1 MARPKKNN
9 ADYFSHDNSMRN
21 DDKIK
26 AVRRKFWL
34 EWYAIWCMLLEKLTE
49 SDNFE
54 IILDGISYELI
65 SWDFEIPSDLL
76 KNIVDYLILLKL
88 LVKENNIIYS
98 NWLKERLQSVIDKR
112 NRNRD
117 NISDRKRDDSG
128 KFVTETDRNS
138 TTPGISVT
146 ETPQSKVKE
155 SKIKYIKEYED
166 FILANK
172 NITSIILKVFFALW
186 YKPNESLEE
195 FRKWVQ
201 ERIIN
206 THNINSLDNFEFI
219 MNNFYDYWKE
229 QSINKRV
236 NKIWK
241 TTLTN
246 SFHLKDIRK

>member
-54 IILDGISYELI
+54 IMLDEISYELI

-88 LVKENNIIYS
+88 LVKEDNIIYS

-155 SKIKYIKEYED
+155 SKGKEIKEKYIYNSWGE
-166 FILANK
+166 
-172 NITSIILKVFFALW
+172 FF
-186 YKPNESLEE
+186 E
-195 FRKWVQ
+195 
-201 ERIIN
+201 
-206 THNINSLDNFEFI
+206 
-219 MNNFYDYWKE
+219 
-229 QSINKRV
+229 SINNKELKSKIELEIQTYKLKKPWVFIDGDLLERMK
-236 NKIWK
+236 NKI
-241 TTLTN
+241 LEDYPRLN
-246 SFHLKDIRK
+246 QADI

>member
-34 EWYAIWCMLLEKLTE
+34 EWYAIWCMILEKLTE

-54 IILDGISYELI
+54 IILDDISYELI
-65 SWDFEIPSDLL
+65 SWDFEISSDLL
-76 KNIVDYLILLKL
+76 KNIIDYLILLKL
-88 LVKENNIIYS
+88 LIKEDNIIYS

-117 NISDRKRDDSG
+117 NINDRKRDDSG

-138 TTPGISVT
+138 TAPGISVT

-155 SKIKYIKEYED
+155 SKGKEIKYIEEYKE
-166 FILANK
+166 FIEKEN
-172 NITSIILKVFFALW
+172 NISSKIMKVFLEVW
-186 YKPNESLEE
+186 YKPVEKVDD
-195 FRKWVQ
+195 FRKWTKEKLVDTKL
-201 ERIIN
+201 I
-206 THNINSLDNFEFI
+206 TNIEKFDLELYKFELYYKANKSKNLKLSL
-219 MNNFYDYWKE
+219 MNWLEKNNNQK
-229 QSINKRV
+229 
-236 NKIWK
+236 
-241 TTLTN
+241 
-246 SFHLKDIRK
+246 

>member
-34 EWYAIWCMLLEKLTE
+34 EWYAIWCMILEKLTE

-54 IILDGISYELI
+54 IILDDISYELI
-65 SWDFEIPSDLL
+65 SWDFEISSDLL

-88 LVKENNIIYS
+88 LIKENNIIYS

-138 TTPGISVT
+138 TAPGISVT

-155 SKIKYIKEYED
+155 SKWKEIKEKYIYNSWSE
-166 FILANK
+166 
-172 NITSIILKVFFALW
+172 FF
-186 YKPNESLEE
+186 E
-195 FRKWVQ
+195 
-201 ERIIN
+201 
-206 THNINSLDNFEFI
+206 
-219 MNNFYDYWKE
+219 
-229 QSINKRV
+229 SINNKELKSKIELEIQTYKLKKPWVFIDGDLLERMK
-236 NKIWK
+236 NKILEDYPRLNK
-241 TTLTN
+241 A
-246 SFHLKDIRK
+246 DI

>member
-138 TTPGISVT
+138 TAPGVSVT

-155 SKIKYIKEYED
+155 SKGKEIKEKYIYNSWGE
-166 FILANK
+166 
-172 NITSIILKVFFALW
+172 FF
-186 YKPNESLEE
+186 E
-195 FRKWVQ
+195 
-201 ERIIN
+201 
-206 THNINSLDNFEFI
+206 
-219 MNNFYDYWKE
+219 
-229 QSINKRV
+229 SINNKELKSKIELEIQTYKLKKPWVFIDGDLLERMK
-236 NKIWK
+236 NKI
-241 TTLTN
+241 LEDYPRLN
-246 SFHLKDIRK
+246 QAD

>member
-54 IILDGISYELI
+54 IILDDISYELI
-65 SWDFEIPSDLL
+65 SWDFEISSDLL

-88 LVKENNIIYS
+88 LIKENNIIYS

-128 KFVTETDRNS
+128 KFVTETDRNP
-138 TTPGISVT
+138 TAPGISVT

-155 SKIKYIKEYED
+155 SKIKDNNIIELDNFLQNWNKIFWKNYLLTDDLKKSYINCRKKY
-166 FILANK
+166 
-172 NITSIILKVFFALW
+172 
-186 YKPNESLEE
+186 SLEE
-195 FRKWVQ
+195 IQIWASVYYKEKVSKWSKEERKQ
-201 ERIIN
+201 YELHI
-206 THNINSLDNFEFI
+206 
-219 MNNFYDYWKE
+219 
-229 QSINKRV
+229 
-236 NKIWK
+236 
-241 TTLTN
+241 
-246 SFHLKDIRK
+246 LKFLSQKNWLPNYL